1 MGDFPNL
8 IAGVDEV
15 GRGAIFGPVV
25 AAAVLVPETVIPQ
38 LWDLGINDSKKLTAR
53 RRQSLVWPI
62 RKLVLD
68 CQIGYSSVQE
78 IGRLNILQ
86 ASLLAMKRAV
96 KRLQPRPDC
105 CFVDGNHLIPGL
117 SIEQQAWIKG
127 DARHGAI
134 AAASIIAKVW
144 RDNLIVRLDRRYPG
158 YALASNKGYGSA
170 QHLCAIQQLGL
181 SSQHRRSFRCCQLE
195 LPLPEVK

>member
-1 MGDFPNL
+1 MSDLPNL

-25 AAAVLVPETVIPQ
+25 AAAVLVPEAVIPR
-38 LWDLGINDSKKLTAR
+38 LWGLGINDSKKLTAR

-62 RKLVLD
+62 RQLILD
-68 CQIGYSSVQE
+68 CQIGYSSAQE
-78 IGRLNILQ
+78 IDRLNILQ

-96 KRLQPRPDC
+96 KRLEPRPNC

-117 SIEQQAWIKG
+117 SIEQQAWTKG
-127 DARHGAI
+127 DAKHGAI

-170 QHLCAIQQLGL
+170 QHRSAIRQLGL
-181 SSQHRRSFRCCQLE
+181 SRQHRRSFRCCKPE
-195 LPLPEVK
+195 LPPQK